1 MSLIKSKKKNPGI
14 KKNRL
19 FILWN
24 TRQKLRK
31 IISERLSYLDVSQGH
46 DAEWEKPTVKVY
58 MLYASIY
65 ITFSK

>member
-19 FILWN
+19 FTLWN

-31 IISERLSYLDVSQGH
+31 IISERLRYLDVSQGR
-46 DAEWEKPTVKVY
+46 DAE
-58 MLYASIY
+58 
-65 ITFSK
+65 